1 MEINRKNTNTF
12 SVSLID
18 RCSLIERERK
28 KEENESLRL
37 VSLYNIYIV
46 CVFTFKLFFFV
57 VKGARVFDRA
67 ISTDLRQTDD
77 QKKRE
82 KTARCKNVMHKKKR
96 AKNDDAF
103 RCSREVTTAFK
114 KGHIDHD

>member
-12 SVSLID
+12 FSLID

-57 VKGARVFDRA
+57 VKQEFLTEA
-67 ISTDLRQTDD
+67 STDLRRRQT
-77 QKKRE
+77 
-82 KTARCKNVMHKKKR
+82 TKKKKER
-96 AKNDDAF
+96 KDCTLQCDA
-103 RCSREVTTAFK
+103 
-114 KGHIDHD
+114 

>member
-12 SVSLID
+12 FSLID

-57 VKGARVFDRA
+57 VKQEFLTEAP
-67 ISTDLRQTDD
+67 TDLRRRQTPK
-77 QKKRE
+77 KKRE
-82 KTARCKNVMHKKKR
+82 RKDCTLQC
-96 AKNDDAF
+96 DA
-103 RCSREVTTAFK
+103 
-114 KGHIDHD
+114 

>member
-12 SVSLID
+12 FSLID

-57 VKGARVFDRA
+57 VKQEFFFQKR
-67 ISTDLRQTDD
+67 RQT
-77 QKKRE
+77 
-82 KTARCKNVMHKKKR
+82 
-96 AKNDDAF
+96 
-103 RCSREVTTAFK
+103 
-114 KGHIDHD
+114 

>member
-57 VKGARVFDRA
+57 VKQEFLTEA
-67 ISTDLRQTDD
+67 STDLRRRHT
-77 QKKRE
+77 
-82 KTARCKNVMHKKKR
+82 TKKKKER
-96 AKNDDAF
+96 KDCTLQCDA
-103 RCSREVTTAFK
+103 
-114 KGHIDHD
+114 

>member
-12 SVSLID
+12 FSLID

-57 VKGARVFDRA
+57 VKQEFLTEA
-67 ISTDLRQTDD
+67 STDLRRRQT
-77 QKKRE
+77 
-82 KTARCKNVMHKKKR
+82 TKKKKTEKR
-96 AKNDDAF
+96 LHVA
-103 RCSREVTTAFK
+103 V
-114 KGHIDHD
+114 

>member
-18 RCSLIERERK
+18 RCSRIEREKK

-37 VSLYNIYIV
+37 VSLCNIYSV

-57 VKGARVFDRA
+57 VKQEFLTEA
-67 ISTDLRQTDD
+67 STDLRRRQT
-77 QKKRE
+77 
-82 KTARCKNVMHKKKR
+82 TKKKKER
-96 AKNDDAF
+96 KDCTLQCDA
-103 RCSREVTTAFK
+103 
-114 KGHIDHD
+114 

>member
-57 VKGARVFDRA
+57 VKQEFLTEA
-67 ISTDLRQTDD
+67 STDLRQTDY

-82 KTARCKNVMHKKKR
+82 KTARCSVMHEKKR

-103 RCSREVTTAFK
+103 RCSREVL
-114 KGHIDHD
+114 

>member
-57 VKGARVFDRA
+57 VKQEFLTEA
-67 ISTDLRQTDD
+67 STDLRRRQTTKK
-77 QKKRE
+77 KKRE
-82 KTARCKNVMHKKKR
+82 KTARCSVMHEKKR

-103 RCSREVTTAFK
+103 RCSREAL
-114 KGHIDHD
+114 

>member
-18 RCSLIERERK
+18 RSSLIERERK

-57 VKGARVFDRA
+57 VKQEFLTEA
-67 ISTDLRQTDD
+67 STDLRRRQTTKK
-77 QKKRE
+77 KKRE
-82 KTARCKNVMHKKKR
+82 KTARCSVMHEKKR

-103 RCSREVTTAFK
+103 RCSREVL
-114 KGHIDHD
+114 

>member
-18 RCSLIERERK
+18 RCSLIERERERK

-57 VKGARVFDRA
+57 VKQEFLTEA
-67 ISTDLRQTDD
+67 STDLRRRQTTKK
-77 QKKRE
+77 KKRE
-82 KTARCKNVMHKKKR
+82 KTARCSVMHEKKR
-96 AKNDDAF
+96 AQNDDAF
-103 RCSREVTTAFK
+103 RCSREVL
-114 KGHIDHD
+114 

>member
-12 SVSLID
+12 SFVSLID

-46 CVFTFKLFFFV
+46 CVCLLLN
-57 VKGARVFDRA
+57 
-67 ISTDLRQTDD
+67 SSSLL
-77 QKKRE
+77 
-82 KTARCKNVMHKKKR
+82 
-96 AKNDDAF
+96 
-103 RCSREVTTAFK
+103 
-114 KGHIDHD
+114 

>member
-37 VSLYNIYIV
+37 E
-46 CVFTFKLFFFV
+46 T
-57 VKGARVFDRA
+57 DRRPKKERKDCA
-67 ISTDLRQTDD
+67 L
-77 QKKRE
+77 QK
-82 KTARCKNVMHKKKR
+82 C
-96 AKNDDAF
+96 DA
-103 RCSREVTTAFK
+103 
-114 KGHIDHD
+114 